1 MITSSKTSTVPCFV
15 ASSRSR
21 SRKPGCGST
30 APMLCGIGSRMI
42 AATSCSASAR
52 STAAASL
59 NGHTIVASSTSG
71 RIPCESG
78 SFEPTRSAGE
88 ITFIATESCQPW

>member
-21 SRKPGCGST
+21 SRKPGFGST
-30 APMLCGIGSRMI
+30 VPMLCGIGSRMI
-42 AATSCSASAR
+42 AATSCSTSAR
-52 STAAASL
+52 STASASL
-59 NGHTIVASSTSG
+59 NGQTIVASSTSG

-78 SFEPTRSAGE
+78 SFAPTRSAGE